1 MGAITDSVNAALSAA
16 EKLALGA
23 VKIDGA
29 VADALLRY
37 STDFPLE
44 RAELCAVDGD
54 GVVTLPAEWVE
65 GWSNVS
71 ALGYPVA
78 GPLPDAQSDGVTINF
93 TVADWVLDAGQYY
106 LDLTHNLESPNVI
119 TQFWEGATQS
129 SVSSISV
136 VSSNRVRAFIPAI
149 PDSRFAG
156 RAYLERVN

>member
-1 MGAITDSVNAALSAA
+1 MGAATDAVMAELTPAEIT
-16 EKLALGA
+16 ELGQ

-54 GVVTLPAEWVE
+54 GVVTLPTEWVE
-65 GWSNVS
+65 GWSEVT

-78 GPLPDAQSDGVTINF
+78 GPLPDAQSDGVTIEF
-93 TVADWVLDAGQYY
+93 TVDDWVLDAGQYY
-106 LDLTHNLESPNVI
+106 LDLTHNLESLSVI

-129 SVSSISV
+129 SVGSISV

-156 RAYLERVN
+156 RAYLERV